1 MAKRKSLEQACD
13 ELLDGIPGVMK
24 NVTVTLNGECSPSE
38 PLADGPGVEHKSATN
53 GERPT
58 FTTAKNCAEVIEA
71 TVDEIARYMPS
82 IAEAET
88 RHSTAAE
95 EAKNAKRGLEAA
107 HAHLAMLCKRLADAK
122 NGIYQPVLP
131 FPSVNG
137 KPADPSAEL
146 PIDALVQYGITDKA
160 AESLESQECP
170 TIGAL
175 EKLMREDELW
185 HRKLEGFGEAKVNK
199 LIDAL
204 LAFRKE
210 HPIPEAAEPATTE
223 TK

>member
-1 MAKRKSLEQACD
+1 MANRKSLEEACD
-13 ELLDGIPGVMK
+13 ELVAEIPGVMK
-24 NVTVTLNGECSPSE
+24 NVTVSFNGEHSDP
-38 PLADGPGVEHKSATN
+38 
-53 GERPT
+53 ERPT
-58 FTTAKNCAEVIEA
+58 FTTAKNCGEVIEA

-82 IAEAET
+82 IAEAEA

-137 KPADPSAEL
+137 KPADPSADL
-146 PIDALVQYGITDKA
+146 PIDALVQYGITEKA
-160 AESLESQECP
+160 AESLESQECG

-175 EKLMREDELW
+175 EKRMREDEQW
-185 HRKLEGFGEAKVNK
+185 HRKLDGFGEQKINK

-204 LAFRKE
+204 LAFRKDN
-210 HPIPEAAEPATTE
+210 PIPEAGEPVAAETE
-223 TK
+223 AK

>member
-1 MAKRKSLEQACD
+1 MAKRKSLEESCD
-13 ELLDGIPGVMK
+13 ELVADIPGVMK
-24 NVTVTLNGECSPSE
+24 NVTVTINGENIEKP
-38 PLADGPGVEHKSATN
+38 V
-53 GERPT
+53 ERPT
-58 FTTAKNCAEVIEA
+58 FTTAKNCGEVIEA

-137 KPADPSAEL
+137 KPADPATEL

-160 AESLESQECP
+160 AESLESQEIP

-175 EKLMREDELW
+175 EKRMEEDVFW
-185 HRKLEGFGEAKVNK
+185 HRKLDGFGDTKINK

-210 HPIPEAAEPATTE
+210 NPVPEAGESAAVAAE
-223 TK
+223 